1 MCFERTYKYKKNLG
15 KTNSK
20 NHGFFLLRSENFFH
34 CFILTDENSLGFL
47 FLSSLP
53 LLLSTLL
60 FFFFLFILVTV
71 YCCLFAISDSLYTEC
86 NGSEFK
92 SIIVFDSAAQLNP
105 KQKHVK
111 RSQNLSQ

>member
-1 MCFERTYKYKKNLG
+1 MNLG

-20 NHGFFLLRSENFFH
+20 NHGFFYCGQRIFFH

-53 LLLSTLL
+53 LLLLSLLL
-60 FFFFLFILVTV
+60 FFFFLFMLVTV